1 MEKMMSQEPAEY
13 LDSSNHVDQRGQNN
27 KEICR
32 TRRVGSIT
40 CGLMLVLYGILFMV
54 HIIQPRLNYTII
66 FELWPL
72 ILIFLGVEILASCA
86 RGSQEK
92 KKFVYDFAA
101 VILIFIVAFF
111 AMIMSAVSYYYD
123 YYDNV
128 YSNDTGSTGQV
139 IPVSGSKVFAAKDIN
154 TISLNNAYWDI
165 KVQPSEDNDIHV
177 SYNGTTRNENAVRL
191 NQVQDGL
198 MIDIDGTQTV
208 KAFFWWGRGY
218 ERIAGELTL
227 SLPGTATQSLK
238 LNNESG
244 GMLIQ
249 DISCGELV
257 LNNEYG
263 DVKLENVA
271 CAASFSYE
279 NESGDIKLK
288 NVSCEGLDLSNNYGD
303 VKLENISC
311 SSFDFDNYSGNI
323 EIANSS
329 CGDSSL
335 KDGYGKLE
343 IDNTLFE
350 DLSINGEYGDISLKK
365 LTAKD
370 TDIVTDSGNIAMS
383 DSSIDAGRIESE
395 SATLTFNGIL
405 AKSMNINS
413 TYGDVDIKNAD
424 SKIETAISSES
435 GNVNIRYRDKPKDN
449 TFEVKSEYGDIRIR
463 LENTDYD
470 YNLESE
476 KRGVIGNGT
485 YHTRIMT
492 ESGTITLE

>member
-1 MEKMMSQEPAEY
+1 MEKMI
-13 LDSSNHVDQRGQNN
+13 DQTGQNN
-27 KEICR
+27 KEIHR

-54 HIIQPRLNYTII
+54 HIIQPKLNYTMI

-72 ILIFLGVEILASCA
+72 ILIFLGVEILASCT
-86 RGSQEK
+86 RENQEK

-101 VILIFIVAFF
+101 VLLIFIVAFF
-111 AMIMSAVSYYYD
+111 AMVMSAVSYYYD
-123 YYDNV
+123 YYDSV
-128 YSNDTGSTGQV
+128 YSSDAGRAGQV
-139 IPVSGSKVFAAKDIN
+139 RSVSGGEVFAAKDIN

-177 SYNGTTRNENAVRL
+177 SYNGTTRNENVVRL

-198 MIDIDGTQTV
+198 VIDIDETRTV

-227 SLPGTATQSLK
+227 SLPETYTKSLK

-244 GMLIQ
+244 GMLLQ

-263 DVKLENVA
+263 DVKLENVT

-279 NESGDIKLK
+279 NESGDIKLQ
-288 NVSCEGLDLSNNYGD
+288 NVSCEGLKLNNNYGN
-303 VKLENISC
+303 VKLDSISC
-311 SSFDFDNYSGNI
+311 SSFEFDNYSGNI
-323 EIANSS
+323 QIANSS

-335 KDGYGKLE
+335 KNEYGELE

-370 TDIVTDSGNIAMS
+370 TDIITDSGNIEMS
-383 DSSIDAGRIESE
+383 DSSIEAGRMESE
-395 SATLTFNGIL
+395 SATLNFNGVL

-413 TYGDVDIKNAD
+413 TYGDVDIRNAD
-424 SKIETAISSES
+424 SQTEVSISSES
-435 GNVNIRYRDKPKDN
+435 GNVSIRYRDKPEDN
-449 TFEVKSEYGDIRIR
+449 TFDVKSEYGDIRIR
-463 LENTDYD
+463 LEDANYD
-470 YNLESE
+470 YNLETE
-476 KRGVIGNGT
+476 KRVVIGNGT
-485 YHTRIMT
+485 YRTKVMT
-492 ESGTITLE
+492 DSGSITLE